1 MRGQCHIPVDKKVCG
16 NFRYKCPVD
25 VSSGMVLSS
34 PCRVNWYKVKALI
47 VQLFPDASKS
57 GTPVPAKVTFGHAL
71 FRRKWA
77 MEVVTTTFLP
87 CADTSEMGMRPETP
101 TKSRK
106 HKQEHALQKITAK
119 TTSIARTWQLCFA
132 SSGVE
137 RMKMLSQLLQAA
149 LFGPDTWPTGQAS
162 HTPLPA
168 AAKVPP
174 GQTSQA
180 QEPGEETVP
189 GRQSEQLLLPVKEN
203 FPVTQL
209 WHLLLPAMEK
219 VPPWTG
225 LTCKRCFGKT
235 ASIAWATA
243 STGLI

>member
-1 MRGQCHIPVDKKVCG
+1 VSLLAAPALAARKNKHHKMRGQCHIPVDKKICG

-34 PCRVNWYKVKALI
+34 PCRVNWYKLKALI

-57 GTPVPAKVTFGHAL
+57 GTPVPAKLTFGHAL

-87 CADTSEMGMRPETP
+87 CADTSEIGMRPETP
-101 TKSRK
+101 TKNRK

-149 LFGPDTWPTGQAS
+149 LFGPDTWPTGQA
-162 HTPLPA
+162 
-168 AAKVPP
+168 
-174 GQTSQA
+174 
-180 QEPGEETVP
+180 
-189 GRQSEQLLLPVKEN
+189 
-203 FPVTQL
+203 
-209 WHLLLPAMEK
+209 
-219 VPPWTG
+219 
-225 LTCKRCFGKT
+225 
-235 ASIAWATA
+235 
-243 STGLI
+243 